1 MKRKDKIDVKWN
13 QDKHGQYDVTF
24 YVDAEIDGKL
34 HKDIPITIP
43 QESLKRIVRAF
54 ESPTSW

>member
-1 MKRKDKIDVKWN
+1 MRRKDKIDVKWN
-13 QDKHGQYDVTF
+13 ANKQGKYDVTF

-43 QESLKRIVRAF
+43 QESLERIVRAF